1 MDYIKPIKIGRS
13 HETPPS
19 TNVALTSSEMGKL
32 WATYMGN
39 SMAKQIITYFLHHV
53 DDPDIKKALDHA
65 MELIV
70 TFINEIEFIFKQ
82 EGIPIPIGFT
92 EKDVNLDAPRLF
104 QDEFYLHYLKYTT
117 KAGMSIYNVAIPLMF
132 REDVKNFFITAMTET
147 IKLLDEINETLLAKG
162 YIIKPP
168 IIPIPS
174 KQEFVKKQSY
184 LNGFVGDVRPLHA
197 LEITHLYDNIENN
210 VASKALLIAF
220 SQVVKKEKVK
230 KFFLRGRDITSKS
243 LDTYM
248 QKLHDENLPSPE
260 LLDDL
265 VTDST
270 FSPFSDKIMLFHKI
284 DMFSMKL
291 RAFGNSMAVNG
302 RRDLAM
308 SYTAAL
314 TRIGRYVEDGANIM
328 IENDWMEKP
337 PEAADRNFLASK

>member
-1 MDYIKPIKIGRS
+1 MDYIKPIKIGTS
-13 HETPPS
+13 HRIPPS

-39 SMAKQIITYFLHHV
+39 SMGKQITTYFLHHV
-53 DDPDIKKALDHA
+53 DDPDIKKVLEYA
-65 MELIV
+65 MELIL
-70 TFINEIEFIFKQ
+70 TFMNEIECIFKQ

-92 EKDVNLDAPRLF
+92 EKDANLDAPRLF
-104 QDEFYLHYLKYTT
+104 QDEFYLHYLKYTA

-132 REDVKNFFITAMTET
+132 RQDVKQFFIQCMAST
-147 IKLLDEINETLLAKG
+147 IKLLDELNEILLKKG
-162 YIIKPP
+162 FISKPP
-168 IIPIPS
+168 EIPIPD

-220 SQVVKKEKVK
+220 SQVAKKEKVK
-230 KFFLRGRDITSKS
+230 KFFLRGRDITSQS
-243 LDTYM
+243 LETYM
-248 QKLHDENLPSPE
+248 QKLHYEHLPSPE
-260 LLDDL
+260 LLDHL

-302 RRDLAM
+302 RRDLAL
-308 SYTAAL
+308 SYTHAL
-314 TRIGRYVEDGANIM
+314 TKIGRYVEDGASIM
-328 IENDWMEKP
+328 IENNWMEKP

>member
-1 MDYIKPIKIGRS
+1 
-13 HETPPS
+13 
-19 TNVALTSSEMGKL
+19 
-32 WATYMGN
+32 MGN

-53 DDPDIKKALDHA
+53 DDPDIKKGLDHA
-65 MELIV
+65 MELIL

-92 EKDVNLDAPRLF
+92 EKDANLDAPRLF
-104 QDEFYLHYLKYTT
+104 QDEFYLHYLKYTA
-117 KAGMSIYNVAIPLMF
+117 KAGMSIYNIAIPLMF
-132 REDVKNFFITAMTET
+132 REDVRQFFVQCMAST
-147 IKLLDEINETLLAKG
+147 IKLLDELNQILLKKG
-162 YIIKPP
+162 AISKPP
-168 IIPIPS
+168 SIPIPD
-174 KQEFVKKQSY
+174 KQGFVKKQSY

-220 SQVVKKEKVK
+220 SQVAKQEKVK
-230 KFFLRGRDITSKS
+230 KFFLRGKDITSKS

-248 QKLHDENLPSPE
+248 QKLHDENLPSLE
-260 LLDDL
+260 LLDHL

>member
-1 MDYIKPIKIGRS
+1 MDYIKPIKIGKGS
-13 HETPPS
+13 S
-19 TNVALTSSEMGKL
+19 SSNSNDLLVSSEIGKL

-53 DDPDIKKALDHA
+53 DDPDIKKGLDHA
-65 MELIV
+65 MELIL

-92 EKDVNLDAPRLF
+92 EKDANLDAPRLF
-104 QDEFYLHYLKYTT
+104 QDEFYLHYLKYTA
-117 KAGMSIYNVAIPLMF
+117 KAGMSIYNIAIPLMF
-132 REDVKNFFITAMTET
+132 REDVRQFFVQCMAST
-147 IKLLDEINETLLAKG
+147 IKLLDELNQILLKKG
-162 YIIKPP
+162 AISKPP
-168 IIPIPS
+168 SIPIPD
-174 KQEFVKKQSY
+174 KQGFVKKQSY

-220 SQVVKKEKVK
+220 SQVAKQEKVK
-230 KFFLRGRDITSKS
+230 KFFLRGKDITSKS

-248 QKLHDENLPSPE
+248 QKLHDENLPSLE
-260 LLDDL
+260 LLDHL